1 MCVICLIPADKSI
14 EQSEFDSMMSHN
26 PDGFGL
32 MYFDKGNLT
41 SSKLYIPMFS
51 KQKQIAWELAQRA
64 MEKAQKS
71 GSALALHFRIATHG
85 EVSKANSHPF
95 EIAKGY
101 KLMHN
106 GILSGYGSKEKSD
119 SLAYAEKLGRMHRR
133 YPGILEDNDFLEMV
147 QEEVGSYNK
156 IVIARSKNQ
165 DFCILNREKGS
176 KIDGVWYSNL
186 NHWPTRTYTYTPNTT
201 NFRGGFGAVTR
212 HLGKGTK
219 LPALG
224 AGAGNTG
231 TDKSADDDTDD
242 GMGNLSSLYPRTD
255 SEIEY
260 ELLCNKLAAEE
271 RREDEWLREYIG
283 GGYGDTK
290 SVPCDACGIPCDPV
304 TSPYERWTLC
314 MDCDALY
321 YSLDAKKTVLIQG
334 KYRNI
339 YIDDAEEYKDDDG
352 SDDDDDE
359 YAIIKAHADELFGT
373 IDAGTNTKGEDK

>member
-14 EQSEFDSMMSHN
+14 DQSEFDSMMSHN

-165 DFCILNREKGS
+165 DFCILNRDKGS
-176 KIDGVWYSNL
+176 KINGIWYSNL
-186 NHWPTRTYTYTPNTT
+186 NHWPTYTYTYTHPTGVPGLPRKFGLPAKHLGRTT
-201 NFRGGFGAVTR
+201 N
-212 HLGKGTK
+212 

-224 AGAGNTG
+224 TGGTG
-231 TDKSADDDTDD
+231 TDKSANAGADDD

-339 YIDDAEEYKDDDG
+339 YIDDAEEYGDDG
-352 SDDDDDE
+352 DDDDE
-359 YAIIKAHADELFGT
+359 YAIIKTHADELFGT
-373 IDAGTNTKGEDK
+373 IDTNTEEGNK

>member
-14 EQSEFDSMMSHN
+14 DQSEFDSMMSHN

-165 DFCILNREKGS
+165 DFCILNRDKGS
-176 KIDGVWYSNL
+176 KINGIWYSNL
-186 NHWPTRTYTYTPNTT
+186 NHWPTYTYTYTHPTGVPGLPRKFGLPAKHLGRTT
-201 NFRGGFGAVTR
+201 N
-212 HLGKGTK
+212 

-224 AGAGNTG
+224 TGGTG
-231 TDKSADDDTDD
+231 TDKSADAGADDD

-339 YIDDAEEYKDDDG
+339 YIDDAEEYGDDG
-352 SDDDDDE
+352 DDDDE
-359 YAIIKAHADELFGT
+359 YAIIKTHADELFGT
-373 IDAGTNTKGEDK
+373 IDTNTEEGNK